1 MIAMVI
7 RRVRIQKAHST
18 ARAGKDF
25 LETEKTA
32 VWVSLANDL
41 KVDTISQNVEIS
53 FVCFL
58 QLLLFRFV
66 GLEPDLCPSL

>member
-1 MIAMVI
+1 MIAMVM

-32 VWVSLANDL
+32 V
-41 KVDTISQNVEIS
+41 
-53 FVCFL
+53 
-58 QLLLFRFV
+58 
-66 GLEPDLCPSL
+66 